1 MNNYHSSLP
10 AGMASARP
18 VEIELIRSMSR
29 KPLSTKQNNQL
40 NDLLRSPA
48 DSSDAF
54 IMKPAADWLQTPAD
68 GQDATATLFGDF
80 WYRGELCIL
89 FADTNVGKSVL
100 AVQIGDSLSRGEPL
114 WDLGAAGNAEKAMP
128 AGRQV
133 LYFDF
138 ELSAAQ
144 FRKRY
149 SSDSYGNYNFAPG
162 FTRLV
167 FNPDAD
173 GARKFASYADYLNN
187 AIENVLV
194 ASGARILIIDNITC
208 LRSGTEAAT
217 SAVSLMTKLQAIK
230 QQYGLSILVLAHT
243 PKRNPA
249 KPISRNDLQ
258 GSKMLINFADSAFAI
273 GESQTSNGLRY
284 LKQIKQRS
292 GTQIYGAENVC
303 LCRMVKPCNFLH
315 FEFSGHGH
323 EATHLLHY
331 TEQQR
336 KLTEDR
342 IAQLHS
348 QGHSLRTIAAETGL
362 SHGTVFRVVRRLGKI
377 DLS

>member
-1 MNNYHSSLP
+1 M
-10 AGMASARP
+10 
-18 VEIELIRSMSR
+18 EIELIRSMAR
-29 KPLSTKQNNQL
+29 RPLSAKQNNQL
-40 NDLLRSPA
+40 DELLRSPA
-48 DSSDAF
+48 DSSEAF
-54 IMKPAADWLQTPAD
+54 IMKPAADWLQTTAD

-80 WYRGELCIL
+80 WYRGELCIM
-89 FADTNVGKSVL
+89 FADTNVGKSIL

-114 WDLGAAGNAEKAMP
+114 PGFGASGNAEK
-128 AGRQV
+128 V

-149 SSDSYGNYNFAPG
+149 SSEAYGNYNFAPG

-292 GTQIYGAENVC
+292 GHQIYGAENVC
-303 LCRMVKPCNFLH
+303 ICRMVKPYNFCIL
-315 FEFSGHGH
+315 
-323 EATHLLHY
+323 
-331 TEQQR
+331 
-336 KLTEDR
+336 
-342 IAQLHS
+342 
-348 QGHSLRTIAAETGL
+348 SLRATATKPPTCCIIL
-362 SHGTVFRVVRRLGKI
+362 S
-377 DLS
+377 SSAN

>member
-1 MNNYHSSLP
+1 MHHQHP
-10 AGMASARP
+10 AFERP
-18 VEIELIRSMSR
+18 AEIELIRSLSH
-29 KPLSTKQNNQL
+29 KPLTAKQNNEL
-40 NDLLRSPA
+40 NEMLRSPD

-54 IMKPAADWLQTPAD
+54 IIKPAADWLQTTGEAHDAD
-68 GQDATATLFGDF
+68 TPLFGDF

-89 FADTNVGKSVL
+89 FADTNVGKSIL
-100 AVQIGDSLSRGEPL
+100 AVQIGNSLSRGVPIPGFE
-114 WDLGAAGNAEKAMP
+114 AAGAPEK
-128 AGRQV
+128 V

-149 SSDSYGNYNFAPG
+149 SDDVHGNYNFSPN

-167 FNPDAD
+167 FNPGAD
-173 GARKFASYADYLNN
+173 GARKFTSYADYLNN

-194 ASGARILIIDNITC
+194 STGARILIMDNITC
-208 LRSGTEAAT
+208 LRSGTEAAA
-217 SAVSLMTKLQAIK
+217 SAVSLMRKLQAMK

-258 GSKMLINFADSAFAI
+258 GSKMLINFADGAFAI
-273 GESQTSNGLRY
+273 GESQTHSNVRY

-292 GTQIYGAENVC
+292 GNQVYGADNVC
-303 LCRMVKPCNFLH
+303 LCQMVKPDNLLH
-315 FEFSGHGH
+315 FEFIGHGP
-323 EATHLLHY
+323 ENAHLLHY

-336 KLTEDR
+336 KHIEESVAKLH
-342 IAQLHS
+342 AQGLSH
-348 QGHSLRTIAAETGL
+348 RAIAAETGV
-362 SHGTVFRVVRRLGKI
+362 SFSTVFRLVKRLEREGVV
-377 DLS
+377 